1 MVIRSWRRRG
11 FTLVELLVVIA
22 IIGILVA
29 LLLPAVQ
36 AAREAAR
43 RSECSNNL
51 KQLGLALHNHH
62 DTHKVLPP
70 GGTGPATNAPTGP
83 TQPYPYTAN
92 LGWLVYILPFIEQAS
107 LYEQFSFTANFDA
120 APNTTLVPT
129 LVSGYQCPSGV
140 VVDSML
146 GPTGKTNHYYG
157 NMGPR
162 GTNPT
167 TSIAYNTKAGS
178 THGAISLHGVLGPNT
193 KIRFADVT
201 DGTSNTLAVG
211 EISRKDA
218 NCFRP
223 WTRGWDGNAMGTAKN
238 VVYPINS
245 TPYNGASNFNDVS
258 FMSHHPGGAMVLR
271 VDGSVTFL
279 SQTVAMNVYLSFASR
294 DGGESVQL
302 P

>member
-1 MVIRSWRRRG
+1 MSEPLYGQGKKDLQQRQLNRRLSCLLRILRWIVRVECCISIVDVIDCNRG
-11 FTLVELLVVIA
+11 VGSGDKRNILLYTK
-22 IIGILVA
+22 
-29 LLLPAVQ
+29 
-36 AAREAAR
+36 AR
-43 RSECSNNL
+43 
-51 KQLGLALHNHH
+51 
-62 DTHKVLPP
+62 
-70 GGTGPATNAPTGP
+70 
-83 TQPYPYTAN
+83 
-92 LGWLVYILPFIEQAS
+92 
-107 LYEQFSFTANFDA
+107 
-120 APNTTLVPT
+120 
-129 LVSGYQCPSGV
+129 
-140 VVDSML
+140 
-146 GPTGKTNHYYG
+146 
-157 NMGPR
+157 
-162 GTNPT
+162 
-167 TSIAYNTKAGS
+167 IAYNTKAGS